1 MSLRLD
7 MCLEMTY
14 YASFSA
20 KGTDA
25 GWRSFAENNKASRT
39 VAVDVC
45 PFVGSTHCEIFRSTK
60 VSEGR
65 EEEGQTFGTG
75 SRREE
80 LVRLQTYRQSQGQR

>member
-1 MSLRLD
+1 MLLSPPRGLMLVGAVLQRTTKLRGLWP
-7 MCLEMTY
+7 
-14 YASFSA
+14 S
-20 KGTDA
+20 
-25 GWRSFAENNKASRT
+25 
-39 VAVDVC
+39 VDVC